1 MRKTDTEKGQIIME
15 LEEMITVT
23 PLMSTIRGLKELLLG
38 IDTEPSLDPG
48 TSEELYT
55 AAWELFSKT
64 LKETLR
70 YKALLLWSDPDYAS
84 VHILETSEECEMWI
98 KDAERLFAENPIPDS
113 NDRELDEFARRNRF
127 VREISF
133 EQLLELAGDELYNP
147 NNYSVS
153 ETGLEFV
160 VEDRT
165 PIAEARAAGKL

>member
-1 MRKTDTEKGQIIME
+1 MT
-15 LEEMITVT
+15 LEEMGIEVKGVAA
-23 PLMSTIRGLKELLLG
+23 TIRGFKELLLG

-64 LKETLR
+64 LKEILP

-84 VHILETSEECEMWI
+84 VFILESDEECAEWI
-98 KDAERLFAENPIPDS
+98 KDAERLFEENPIPDS
-113 NDRELDEFARRNRF
+113 DDPELDEFARRNRF
-127 VREISF
+127 AREISF
-133 EQLLELAGDELYNP
+133 EQLLKLVGDELYNP

-153 ETGLEFV
+153 ETGLEFII
-160 VEDRT
+160 EDRT

>member
-1 MRKTDTEKGQIIME
+1 ME

-23 PLMSTIRGLKELLLG
+23 PLMTTIRGFKELLRG
-38 IDTEPSLDPG
+38 IDAEPSLDPV
-48 TSEELYT
+48 TSEELFT
-55 AAWELFSKT
+55 SAWELFSKT
-64 LKETLR
+64 LKEILP

-84 VHILETSEECEMWI
+84 VFVLETDKECAEWI

-113 NDRELDEFARRNRF
+113 DDPELDEFARRNRF
-127 VREISF
+127 AREIRF
-133 EQLLELAGDELYNP
+133 EQLLKLVGDELYNP

>member
-23 PLMSTIRGLKELLLG
+23 PLMSTIRGFKELLRG

-64 LKETLR
+64 LKEILP

-84 VHILETSEECEMWI
+84 VFILESDEECAEWI
-98 KDAERLFAENPIPDS
+98 KDAERLFEENQIPDS
-113 NDRELDEFARRNRF
+113 DDPELDEFARRNRF
-127 VREISF
+127 AREITF
-133 EQLLELAGDELYNP
+133 EQFLELTGDELYNP
-147 NNYSVS
+147 NNFSIG
-153 ETGLEFV
+153 ETGLEYTF
-160 VEDRT
+160 EDRT